1 MHYVNPL
8 VEKLHLVDVK
18 AQVKRLERQE
28 VMTCDQVRF
37 WVLFFLFRLL
47 KFKTKLPVVIEGDN
61 FDAVLCFDSQ
71 FKTKVMCFGA
81 EQIRSRAHLVLLI
94 WTDRFG

>member
-37 WVLFFLFRLL
+37 WVLFFF
-47 KFKTKLPVVIEGDN
+47 
-61 FDAVLCFDSQ
+61 CFDYSNSKQ
-71 FKTKVMCFGA
+71 SFLWS
-81 EQIRSRAHLVLLI
+81 SRVIFLMLFCVSTLNSKQ
-94 WTDRFG
+94 R